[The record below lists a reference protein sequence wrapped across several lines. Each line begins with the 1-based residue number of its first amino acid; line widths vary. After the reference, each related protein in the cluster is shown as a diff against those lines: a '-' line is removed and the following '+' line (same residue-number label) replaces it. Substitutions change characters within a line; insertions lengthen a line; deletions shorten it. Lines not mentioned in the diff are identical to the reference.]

1 MHGCDP
7 STQEVGVV
15 ESEVQDHPWLLV
27 SLGQKKKKDYGGGGG
42 FKIKIS
48 PAEQR
53 GANIILAPGGWEKQD
68 DQKSKASLVYR
79 VSSYLKTKTKPEVQY

>member
-27 SLGQKKKKDYGGGGG
+27 SLGQNKTMGVGEVLKLK
-42 FKIKIS
+42 
-48 PAEQR
+48 
-53 GANIILAPGGWEKQD
+53 LAQL
-68 DQKSKASLVYR
+68 SIV
-79 VSSYLKTKTKPEVQY
+79 VQT